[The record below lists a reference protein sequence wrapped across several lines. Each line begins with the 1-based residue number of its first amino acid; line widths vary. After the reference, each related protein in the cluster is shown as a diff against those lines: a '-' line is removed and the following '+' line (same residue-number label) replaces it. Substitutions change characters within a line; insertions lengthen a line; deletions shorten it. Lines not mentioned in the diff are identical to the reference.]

1 MLDDL
6 LEALGRVS
14 EGITPEQRAAGKIAM
29 AKAAVAKSNP
39 FGRKVTDNSSKKFAR
54 KAAKDSESDPL
65 ALKAKTMKKIADLPK
80 SDTDKKWP
88 MGSRSAGGTYRSG
101 AIQRSMKRSR
111 RIANPNLPENK
122 AMFDSLLKEYAGQ
135 VTQTPGG
142 ASMSNKHSPRDAART
157 ADGKSLRHPMGLGS
171 QAYAKDPVSRDRASN
186 ARAKAAGAAKK
197 GLDTAQARTGKTFG
211 PKKVGAAVRQSGEH
225 AANRAVGR
233 QFNKDNDNDPLAA
246 KVGASPE
253 AKRKIIKTGSP
264 GNTRVTGRS
273 QKSYSKPN
281 LPENTFM
288 FGDLLEAWDYM
299 EANRGADPTAQ
310 RLSHRL
316 AKGIT
321 RQGQEAPAAG
331 PPPTPGT
338 PAHAQ
343 HRRKTMIKSLGMKMV
358 GGDKKTPPPPRI
370 PKGTKVAGVDL
381 GDSKNE
387 STFGE
392 AFAFWDGSN
401 E

>member
-1 MLDDL
+1 
-6 LEALGRVS
+6 
-14 EGITPEQRAAGKIAM
+14 
-29 AKAAVAKSNP
+29 
-39 FGRKVTDNSSKKFAR
+39 VTDNSSKKFAR